1 MNVYYLFLFL
11 LGICFCIYYK
21 YKIVIEGLKC
31 DPNKPKVYK
40 TRNGKQYGDKGYEPS
55 DRECQTHYENVGSS
69 NLGSFDYQLD
79 QIKKELDETKNK
91 IEEQEKQH
99 NENVENTEK
108 LINSLDCKRD
118 HPKKGDIDCNESGDG
133 GSNDEGEGNE
143 VDLSSSKRN
152 AKNDAAKVEK
162 STFKF

>member
-1 MNVYYLFLFL
+1 
-11 LGICFCIYYK
+11 
-21 YKIVIEGLKC
+21 VIEGLKC